1 MIGASK
7 LTKEQ
12 VAEIK
17 TLFATTNL
25 NDAEIAEMFNVS
37 RAHINQIKRGQR
49 WNDLERSFVM
59 KEDIKEE
66 EETNNFIILH
76 LVDYQDRVL
85 VAKHI
90 TPDEMV
96 SLRDYITRSY
106 INQSKGITTILEI
119 PV

>member
-7 LTKEQ
+7 LTKEL

-37 RAHINQIKRGQR
+37 RIHINQIKRGQR
-49 WNDLERSFVM
+49 WNDAQRSFVM
-59 KEDIKEE
+59 KEDIKK

-76 LVDYQDRVL
+76 LVDYEDKVL

-90 TPDEMV
+90 SPDEMV